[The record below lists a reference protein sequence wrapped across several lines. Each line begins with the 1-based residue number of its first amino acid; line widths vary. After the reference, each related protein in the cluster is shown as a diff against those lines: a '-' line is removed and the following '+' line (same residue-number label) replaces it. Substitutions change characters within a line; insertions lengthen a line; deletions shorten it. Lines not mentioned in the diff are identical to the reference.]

1 MKTSDFDYALPDELV
16 AQVPTE
22 PRDHSRLLV
31 LDRSS
36 GEVEHRRF
44 YEIGDYLRSGDVL
57 VLNESRVIPARLLG
71 RKAGGGARIE
81 FLLLNRSE
89 GGEWEALVRPG
100 RRVREGT
107 VVEVGTDKSLR
118 VEVVSKME
126 DGAVTVRLSNEQLI
140 ESHGEVPL
148 PPYIHS
154 DLRDPERYQTVYA
167 TRKGSVAAPT
177 AGLHFTPAL
186 LEDLASG
193 GVEVARI
200 TLHVGLGSFRP
211 VKSENP
217 AEHRL
222 HREYFEVSDQ
232 TARRLNEVRG
242 AGGRIVALGTTAVR
256 ALEQVARPDGEVI
269 PYSGWNELYI
279 LPGYPF
285 RVVDAMI
292 TNFHLPRSTLL
303 MLVAAFAGRERILE
317 AYRVAVENRY
327 RFYSFGDA
335 TLIV

>member
-1 MKTSDFDYALPDELV
+1 MKTSDFDYVLPDELV

-36 GEVEHRRF
+36 GELEHRRF
-44 YEIGDYLRSGDVL
+44 YEVGDYLRSGDVL

-89 GGEWEALVRPG
+89 GGEWEALARPG
-100 RRVREGT
+100 RRVRAGT
-107 VVEVGTDKSLR
+107 FVEVEGGLG
-118 VEVVSKME
+118 VEVISKAE
-126 DGAVTVRLSNEQLI
+126 NGTVTVRLSNEGLI
-140 ESHGEVPL
+140 DTLGEVPL

-154 DLRDPERYQTVYA
+154 TLKDVERYQTVYA
-167 TRKGSVAAPT
+167 RNRGSVAAPT

-186 LEDLASG
+186 LESLTSS

-211 VKSENP
+211 VKSEDP
-217 AEHRL
+217 AEHRI
-222 HREYFEVSDQ
+222 HREYFEVSGE
-232 TARRLNEVRG
+232 TARKFNSARENG
-242 AGGRIVALGTTAVR
+242 NRIVAVGTTAVR

-269 PYSGWNELYI
+269 PYSGFNELYI

-285 RVVDAMI
+285 RTVDAMI

-303 MLVAAFAGRERILE
+303 MLVAAFAGRERVLE
-317 AYRVAVENRY
+317 AYQEAIREGY

-335 TLIV
+335 MLIV